1 MRLLHVVQRSH
12 DLKKQVI
19 SFRGSGL
26 ENYYAATTT
35 GAGLGEN
42 MPVILLGI
50 LLILVNKFENN
61 PGFVLFLGSCTF
73 WSVAG
78 F

>member
-1 MRLLHVVQRSH
+1 MRPLHLVQRSH

-26 ENYYAATTT
+26 ENYYAAA

-42 MPVILLGI
+42 IPVMLLRM
-50 LLILVNKFENN
+50 LLPLVNKFENN
-61 PGFVLFLGSCTF
+61 PG
-73 WSVAG
+73 
-78 F
+78 

>member
-26 ENYYAATTT
+26 ENYYAAA

-42 MPVILLGI
+42 IPVMLLRM
-50 LLILVNKFENN
+50 LLAVADSFDNNKLF
-61 PGFVLFLGSCTF
+61 GSFVLFLFGINLPPVIS
-73 WSVAG
+73 
-78 F
+78 